1 MFKSKLNI
9 TVGDCPVTIGYGGI
23 HGAIPFYQEQEQ
35 DAPVTDKDI
44 IYRAK
49 PKELIE
55 ALTAVLAMR
64 ADWYE
69 SPKGEATDE
78 EPKDESKRKY
88 RKPKKRM
95 KAYDMYQTFVGE
107 IGIPRREFLFHIRFW
122 EARRILQGYSNRQ
135 RAMWSSTRWMTYN
148 IMWAMPY
155 LDLKKA
161 GIMKPT
167 DLIKFP
173 WDETDID
180 LPTDDEIQE
189 SIDEINALNAMMQK
203 TDDQ

>member
-1 MFKSKLNI
+1 M
-9 TVGDCPVTIGYGGI
+9 T
-23 HGAIPFYQEQEQ
+23 
-35 DAPVTDKDI
+35 
-44 IYRAK
+44 
-49 PKELIE
+49 
-55 ALTAVLAMR
+55 
-64 ADWYE
+64 
-69 SPKGEATDE
+69 
-78 EPKDESKRKY
+78 
-88 RKPKKRM
+88 
-95 KAYDMYQTFVGE
+95 AYDMYQTFVGE

-173 WDETDID
+173 WDEEDIY

-189 SIDEINALNAMMQK
+189 SIDEMNALNAMMHK